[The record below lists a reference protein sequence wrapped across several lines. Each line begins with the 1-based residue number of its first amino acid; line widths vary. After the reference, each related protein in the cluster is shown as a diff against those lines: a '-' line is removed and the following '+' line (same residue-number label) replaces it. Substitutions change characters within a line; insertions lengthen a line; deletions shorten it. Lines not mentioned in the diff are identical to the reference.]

1 MVRMLEH
8 ELVKAREAGSG
19 KLAVVLHGLGDSMEG
34 YRWFPEMLRLPWLNV
49 MLVNAPDSY
58 YGGYS
63 WYDFAGDA
71 QTGVVRSR
79 GMLMEL
85 LDHCRDKEGYA
96 SEDTVLFGFSQGCLM
111 TVDVGLRY
119 GHRLGGLVGV
129 SGYVHRPEALVVEL
143 SAHAKEVPVL
153 ITHGTQD
160 PLVPFEPARGQFEQ
174 LKSAGVK
181 LEWQAFQKV
190 HTIDGERELGVIR
203 GFIERV
209 LGAGREAQGGKR

>member
-8 ELVKAREAGSG
+8 ELVGAREKGAG

-129 SGYVHRPEALVVEL
+129 SGYVHRPEALLVEL

-174 LKSAGVK
+174 LKSAGLK

-190 HTIDGERELGVIR
+190 HTGNVSWG
-203 GFIERV
+203 
-209 LGAGREAQGGKR
+209 

>member
-1 MVRMLEH
+1 MDCMLEH

-19 KLAVVLHGLGDSMEG
+19 KLVVVLHGLGDSMEG
-34 YRWFPEMLRLPWLNV
+34 YRWFPEMMRLPWLNV
-49 MLVNAPDSY
+49 MLVNAPDEY
-58 YGGYS
+58 FGGYS
-63 WYDFAGDA
+63 WYDFAGNA
-71 QTGVVRSR
+71 ESGVVRSR
-79 GMLMEL
+79 QMLMEL
-85 LDHCRDKEGYA
+85 LDHCREQEGFA

-129 SGYVHRPEALVVEL
+129 SGYVHRPEALLANL
-143 SAHAKEVPVL
+143 SEYASEVPVL
-153 ITHGTQD
+153 ITHGTLD

-174 LKSAGVK
+174 LKEAGVK

-203 GFIERV
+203 NFVERA
-209 LGAGREAQGGKR
+209 LSAKR